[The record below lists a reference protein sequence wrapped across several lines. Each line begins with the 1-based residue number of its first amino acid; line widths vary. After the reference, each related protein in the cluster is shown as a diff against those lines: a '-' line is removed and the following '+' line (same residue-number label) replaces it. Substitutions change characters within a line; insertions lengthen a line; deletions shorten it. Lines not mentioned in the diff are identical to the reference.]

1 MLEGK
6 HENVPEVQMVI
17 FKLEK
22 EEFAVDINQV
32 REVLNLTQITP
43 LPRSPHYIEGVIN
56 LRGEVIPVIDLRK
69 RFGLPDL
76 ENGERARV
84 IIVEIQSN
92 NVGLTVD
99 SVTEVLRYS
108 AGAIQAPPSRGI
120 GSRTDFIKGIA
131 KLEERLLTILNLEK
145 ILTTDEVISMEEV
158 TVSGN

>member
-1 MLEGK
+1 MEDRQ
-6 HENVPEVQMVI
+6 ENVSEVQMVI
-17 FKLEK
+17 FKLDR
-22 EEFAVDINQV
+22 EEFAVDIYQV
-32 REVLNLTQITP
+32 REVLNKTQITP

-69 RFGLPDL
+69 RFGLPELDS
-76 ENGERARV
+76 GERARV
-84 IIVEIQSN
+84 VIVEIQNN

-108 AGAIQAPPSRGI
+108 AGAIQQPPSRGS

-145 ILTTDEVISMEEV
+145 ILTSDEVITMEEV